1 MTARIGATLA
11 VALLA
16 TGWTAAALRA
26 RAQGAAAQHPAA
38 SRAPSG
44 PAAGA
49 GLLARARDW
58 IARAGRE
65 GYQSRR

>member
-44 PAAGA
+44 PAGA